1 MKPGPGHLKKRR
13 ANRRYILLSIVL
25 LACLGIAAVV
35 LIVSHSSSR
44 ESLAQRIAAINAARA
59 VPAEQNAATL
69 YDQLVASG
77 VFTGTEDDPNLIPTG
92 YATLVK
98 ASRMQSCWFPLAP
111 GERCYREHGDRS
123 QPMRRWMFALC
134 SAAQRDVAAGR
145 CDAAAEE
152 LACLIRM
159 AGHLQQQPLIY
170 DSSIGI
176 AIETHVWLTLREC
189 VMQTDAPE
197 QLLRVAEAMPPDK
210 LANDYKQFSSEALE
224 VSAIIKQTVLAEQTP
239 QQRIEEWW
247 QEIRNPIKSAEENF
261 DQIYL
266 FLLCSRRGTRTLVG
280 LRRYHDANGRWPE
293 SLEEIKTLVPEQ
305 ALIDPFTEQTF
316 VYKTAGGT
324 FLLYSKGPN
333 QIDENGVHDSKADDR
348 KIWAP
353 FGQQP

>member
-1 MKPGPGHLKKRR
+1 MTPNRHNLKKSRVKRR
-13 ANRRYILLSIVL
+13 HVLIVLVL
-25 LACLGIAAVV
+25 LACLSIAAI
-35 LIVSHSSSR
+35 LTLSRGQSR
-44 ESLAQRIAAINAARA
+44 ELLAQRIAAVNGAHALA
-59 VPAEQNAATL
+59 SEENAATL

-77 VFTGTEDDPNLIPTG
+77 VSAGTDPDLAPGG
-92 YATLVK
+92 YAILMK
-98 ASRMQSCWFPLAP
+98 ASQMASCWFPLVP
-111 GERCYREHGDRS
+111 GKQCYDEHGKLNL
-123 QPMRRWMFALC
+123 PMRRWMFELC
-134 SAAQRDVAAGR
+134 RAAQTDLAGER
-145 CDAAAEE
+145 CDAAAEK
-152 LACLIRM
+152 LDCLIRM

-176 AIETHVWLTLREC
+176 AIETHVWSTLRKC

-197 QLLRVAEAMPPDK
+197 QLLRVAEAMPPDN

-247 QEIRNPIKSAEENF
+247 QEIRSPIKSAEENF

-266 FLLCSRRGTRTLVG
+266 LLLCSRRGTRTFVG

-333 QIDENGVHDSKADDR
+333 QIDENGVHDSNADDR
-348 KIWAP
+348 RIWPP